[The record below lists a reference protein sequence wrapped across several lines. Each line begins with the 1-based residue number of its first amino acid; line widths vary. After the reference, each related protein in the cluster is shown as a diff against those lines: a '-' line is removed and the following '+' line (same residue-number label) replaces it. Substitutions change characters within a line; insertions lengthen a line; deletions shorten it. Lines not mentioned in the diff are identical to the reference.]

1 MHRTIGAVSAI
12 ALMAVA
18 TAIWSQAGFVRNA
31 AGFAAAPVALPAE
44 PTAAAKIAERFPT
57 ATERFLPFELVRQP
71 VQQQR
76 ETVGAAPAKAEPQ
89 PAPMV
94 ERRVVANI
102 PNASRA
108 PAASCKQDLVTV
120 AARLDRAL
128 AHVKRGDA
136 RASTETCAAYRQSFF
151 DVVKAREV
159 TALCKTGTERA
170 QDLGRIDAA
179 VEDINGAIA
188 TSCGT

>member
-1 MHRTIGAVSAI
+1 MRKTAGAVAAI

-18 TAIWSQAGFVRNA
+18 AAIWSQAPFVRNA

-71 VQQQR
+71 VQQR

-89 PAPMV
+89 PAPAV
-94 ERRVVANI
+94 ERRVAANI

-108 PAASCKQDLVTV
+108 PAASCKQDLVTA

-159 TALCKTGTERA
+159 TALCKTGTERT